1 MNWFNSADIH
11 VTTIVRLS
19 VFSKQ
24 HTLISVNLSIF
35 NLTVEVLVAVSN
47 GTLTSGDEKVSD
59 EYVIKGGLAYFG
71 KIYKSFY
78 VSIPV
83 FSKSTPV
90 NA

>member
-1 MNWFNSADIH
+1 
-11 VTTIVRLS
+11 
-19 VFSKQ
+19 
-24 HTLISVNLSIF
+24 
-35 NLTVEVLVAVSN
+35 VEVLVAVSN